1 MDSDSG
7 HILVKHVSLHRLC
20 TKIQVGF
27 GVPEPDADVVSD
39 CLIEANLMG
48 LDTHGII
55 RLRVYMDR
63 IKAGGNNPKPNIQ
76 MVRENPCTAL
86 MDADNALGPVGGKR
100 AMAMAIEK
108 AESMGIGVVIIRN
121 CNHYGPAGYYARMA
135 LEYDMIGVSMTNV
148 LASMPP
154 TGGVEARTGNNP
166 YSISFPAQDE
176 PPIVVDAAT
185 SMSSWGKLFL
195 CDQKGE
201 DLPPGCYLDSEGR
214 PTVNPR
220 DVMNGG
226 MLLPIAGHKGY
237 GIAVA
242 IELLT
247 GMLANAP
254 LAPDIPHP
262 NKVLDEPGAN
272 TFFMAAIRID
282 NFVDSEQFKRR
293 MDEWIRL
300 IRSTRRMDDV
310 ERIWLPGEKE
320 IVTRQQR
327 VVTGIPLNAEMV
339 IELQALA
346 TEAGVVFEL

>member
-1 MDSDSG
+1 MNSNSG
-7 HILVKHVSLHRLC
+7 DILVGHESLHRLC

-39 CLIEANLMG
+39 CLIAANLMG
-48 LDTHGII
+48 VDTHGVL

-63 IKAGGNNPKPNIQ
+63 IKAGGNNPRPNIHT
-76 MVRENPCTAL
+76 VRENPCTAL

-100 AMAMAIEK
+100 AMALAIEK
-108 AESMGIGVVIIRN
+108 AGAIGIGIVVIRN
-121 CNHYGPAGYYARMA
+121 CNHYGPAGHYARMA
-135 LEYDMIGVSMTNV
+135 LERDMIGVSMTNV

-176 PPIVVDAAT
+176 PPVVVDAAT
-185 SMSSWGKLFL
+185 SMSSWGTLFV
-195 CDQKGE
+195 CAQRGE
-201 DLPPGCYLDSEGR
+201 DLPSGCYLDSEGR
-214 PTVNPR
+214 PTVNPQ

-226 MLLPIAGHKGY
+226 ALLPIAGHKGY
-237 GIAVA
+237 GLAMA

-254 LAPDIPHP
+254 MAPDIPHL
-262 NKVLDEPGAN
+262 NKVLDKPGAN

-282 NFVDSEQFKRR
+282 NFVDTKQFKRR

-300 IRSTRRMDDV
+300 IRSTRKMDGV

-320 IVTRQQR
+320 IVARQQR
-327 VVTGIPLNAEMV
+327 IVEGIPLNAEMV
-339 IELQALA
+339 AEMQALA
-346 TEAGVVFEL
+346 AEAGVAFDL

>member
-1 MDSDSG
+1 MDSNSG
-7 HILVKHVSLHRLC
+7 DVLVKHESLHRLC

-27 GVPEPDADVVSD
+27 GLPESDADTVSD

-48 LDTHGII
+48 VDTHGVL

-63 IKAGGNNPKPNIQ
+63 VKAGGNNPKPNIQ

-100 AMAMAIEK
+100 AMTLAIEK
-108 AESMGIGVVIIRN
+108 AGAIGIGIVVIRN

-135 LEYDMIGVSMTNV
+135 LEHDMIGVSMTNV

-166 YSISFPAQDE
+166 YSLSFPAQDE
-176 PPIVVDAAT
+176 PPVVVDAAT
-185 SMSSWGKLFL
+185 SMSSWGTLFV
-195 CDQKGE
+195 CAQKGE
-201 DLPPGCYLDSEGR
+201 DLPPGCYLDSEGK
-214 PTVNPR
+214 PTVNPQ

-226 MLLPIAGHKGY
+226 ALLPIAGHKGY
-237 GIAVA
+237 GLAMA

-254 LAPDIPHP
+254 MAPDIPHL
-262 NKVLDEPGAN
+262 NKFLDKPGTN

-282 NFVDSEQFKRR
+282 NFVDTDQFKRR

-300 IRSTRRMDDV
+300 IRSTRRMDGVD
-310 ERIWLPGEKE
+310 RIWLPGEKE
-320 IVTRQQR
+320 IVERQQR
-327 VVTGIPLNAEMV
+327 LVTGIPLNPEMV
-339 IELQALA
+339 AELKALA
-346 TEAGVVFEL
+346 MEAGVVFEL